1 MVTQLT
7 PHGRLLRFGQK
18 KENQLGKVNLV
29 LKRNFFC
36 PETEKHTL
44 RSSPESVNEEQK

>member
-1 MVTQLT
+1 MGVYL
-7 PHGRLLRFGQK
+7 GLGKK

-29 LKRNFFC
+29 LKRNFYC

-44 RSSPESVNEEQK
+44 RSSPESVNEEQKWGLKSL